1 MANTEDTL
9 FTWSVAA
16 RSDFRA
22 VTDDGKCSERF
33 KLALAATIAQ
43 GWDNNRDKPAWALAA
58 LMQALARTEVAL
70 ATCLDLLW
78 LSPADLLSALRERN
92 STMRSNRPRR
102 DGCAST
108 APARCAA
115 GGSDTAAVSSGM
127 GGHRA

>member
-9 FTWSVAA
+9 FTWSVSA

-22 VTDDGKCSERF
+22 VTDDGVCSDRF

-58 LMQALARTEVAL
+58 LFQALARTDLQL

-78 LSPADLLSALRERN
+78 HPPADVLAALGASDVAGVGRTEDGSLSLR
-92 STMRSNRPRR
+92 
-102 DGCAST
+102 D
-108 APARCAA
+108 
-115 GGSDTAAVSSGM
+115 
-127 GGHRA
+127 